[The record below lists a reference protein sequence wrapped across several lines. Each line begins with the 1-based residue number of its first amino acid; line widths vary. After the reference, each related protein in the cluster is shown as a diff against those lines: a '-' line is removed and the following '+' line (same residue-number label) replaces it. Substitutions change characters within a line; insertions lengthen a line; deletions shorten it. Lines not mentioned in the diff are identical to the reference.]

1 MNTLDILKYGHLTVV
16 STIEGV
22 PDSEWET
29 PNVCGWW
36 SVKNVI
42 AHLASFENMLSDVT
56 TYLQESGPTPT
67 LDLFLSSPQGFNDT
81 EVDRRQGM
89 SPAEVWAEYEQM
101 TAQTKEQIAQLP
113 MEFHRKNGILT
124 WYGPEYDLEDFII
137 YTFYGHKREH
147 MSQINVFKDKL
158 AQATG

>member
-67 LDLFLSSPQGFNDT
+67 LELFLSSPQGFNDT
-81 EVDRRQGM
+81 EVDRRQAK

-101 TAQTKEQIAQLP
+101 TAQTKELIAQLP